1 MTPKKAIVRKPT
13 YTLLDGS
20 SIPII
25 GKEFNKKENA
35 FIYWYTSPGSE
46 AFMNAGRAAV
56 RAGYKP
62 GNAVIYGYQLRQKLE
77 ISKAIDSI
85 LGQTKER
92 MQELL
97 YHIAFLSRDR
107 MFFKIT
113 DFYRQVKKPVK
124 NPYKIKLPDGT
135 WEERTWE
142 YDFEAIPF
150 NEISEKNRMCID
162 NITYKGMDNKLFYIL
177 PDRDKAFE
185 TFLNCCKVL
194 YGKDFLFKVMNG
206 TFSDRTNDETNWRKA
221 AEFLRENGE
230 SPVIAPRDGKAPK
243 NAVEAL

>member
-13 YTLLDGS
+13 YTLSDGS
-20 SIPII
+20 PIPII

-77 ISKAIDSI
+77 ISKTIDMI
-85 LGQTKER
+85 LERTKER
-92 MQELL
+92 TKSLI
-97 YHIAFLSRDR
+97 YRIAFLCCDR
-107 MFFKIT
+107 MFFVIT

-135 WEERTWE
+135 WEERTWK
-142 YDFEAIPF
+142 YDFEIIPLD
-150 NEISEKNRMCID
+150 EISEKNRMCID
-162 NITYKGMDNKLFYIL
+162 GITYKGRDNKPFYIL
-177 PDRDKAFE
+177 PDKDKAFE
-185 TFLNCCKVL
+185 TFLNCCKAL
-194 YGKDFLFKVMNG
+194 YGKDFLFKVING
-206 TFSDRTNDETNWRKA
+206 TFSESANDETDWKKA
-221 AEFLRENGE
+221 AEFLRGDEAM
-230 SPVIAPRDGKAPK
+230 VIIAPQLR
-243 NAVEAL
+243 